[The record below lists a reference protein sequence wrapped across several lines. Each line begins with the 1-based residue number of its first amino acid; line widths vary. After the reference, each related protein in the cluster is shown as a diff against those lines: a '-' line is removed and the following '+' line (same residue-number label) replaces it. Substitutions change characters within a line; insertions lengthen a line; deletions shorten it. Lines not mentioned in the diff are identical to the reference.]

1 MFVENRRIYTA
12 GEYIY
17 NMFEDAADKHF
28 YLCSDKV
35 ADFSR
40 ISMLF
45 ACPSSRTDAR
55 DTKSALTL
63 FPQTTLKL
71 PGCPILNQYFP
82 ALGERYHC
90 GGHRSY

>member
-40 ISMLF
+40 ISCSLCSVF
-45 ACPSSRTDAR
+45 TNRSSSHKISTYIVPTDN
-55 DTKSALTL
+55 T
-63 FPQTTLKL
+63 
-71 PGCPILNQYFP
+71 
-82 ALGERYHC
+82 
-90 GGHRSY
+90 